1 MFDNL
6 ERSLTVAG
14 TIEEALAAKRQGAA
28 ILAGGTWL
36 MRDPRRGVDL
46 PQALV
51 SLHAIAGLKA
61 IDISDD
67 TITIGAAVTH
77 EALGQAL
84 LGLAGFE
91 AVASAASSSANPA
104 IRRVATLGGN
114 LCTPGFAAADLLP
127 ALLAIDAI
135 VELRAAHAPLRMPLA
150 CFLANREH
158 VLAEAILTSV
168 IVPRNIIASAH
179 VRLPLRRAGDYP
191 VAIVSCALSS
201 KGQIQI
207 AVGSVEEVARRWTK
221 LEEAF
226 FREPGGR
233 PASAQIAASLAEKCN
248 DFEGRNGIEADGW
261 YRRQVLPTLVRRGL
275 EALLH
280 KEDAR

>member
-14 TIEEALAAKRQGAA
+14 TIEEALAAKRHGAA

-46 PQALV
+46 PQALI
-51 SLHAIAGLKA
+51 SLHALAGMKT

-77 EALGQAL
+77 EAIGQAL
-84 LGLAGFE
+84 RGLAGVE
-91 AVASAASSSANPA
+91 AVAIAASSSANPA

-114 LCTPGFAAADLLP
+114 LCTPDFAAADLLP
-127 ALLAIDAI
+127 ALLALDAI

-150 CFLANREH
+150 RFLPSRRQ
-158 VLAEAILTSV
+158 VLADTILTTV
-168 IVPRNIIASAH
+168 LIPRKIIASTH

-201 KGQIQI
+201 KREIQI
-207 AVGSVEEVARRWTK
+207 AVGSVEDVARRWTK
-221 LEEAF
+221 LEEVLS
-226 FREPGGR
+226 REPGGR
-233 PASAQIAASLAEKCN
+233 PANAQIAASHAETCN
-248 DFEGRNGIEADGW
+248 DFEGRSGIEADGW
-261 YRRQVLPTLVRRGL
+261 YRRQVLPALVRRGL
-275 EALLH
+275 ESLLC
-280 KEDAR
+280 KEQSP